1 MIKEVFTHHLLV
13 QNCKFCLTSPFFSD
27 LFCNSRLAHHEAML
41 MRRTKIRG
49 SDSSEDSDDYNNNND
64 EEESDDME
72 WGPATE
78 L

>member
-1 MIKEVFTHHLLV
+1 M
-13 QNCKFCLTSPFFSD
+13 
-27 LFCNSRLAHHEAML
+27 AHHEAML

-49 SDSSEDSDDYNNNND
+49 SDSSEDSDDYNNND

>member
-1 MIKEVFTHHLLV
+1 MLV
-13 QNCKFCLTSPFFSD
+13 RSYKCCLTSPFFSG
-27 LFCNSRLAHHEAML
+27 LFCNARLAHHEAML

-49 SDSSEDSDDYNNNND
+49 SDSSEDSDDYNNND